1 MFVVNVHFSED
12 TSNMSELRI
21 KAIKENLD
29 EVLMFID
36 GELEKLDCSM
46 KVQMQIDLSVEEIFI
61 NIASYAYFPDTGMA
75 FISFESENGGS
86 TVLISFTD
94 TGVPYNPLEKE
105 DPDITLTSEERQ
117 VGGLGIFLVKKNMD
131 EVYYKYENGN
141 NVLTM
146 KKKIK

>member
-1 MFVVNVHFSED
+1 
-12 TSNMSELRI
+12 MSELRI
-21 KAIKENLD
+21 EATKENLD
-29 EVLMFID
+29 DVLMFID

-46 KVQMQIDLSVEEIFI
+46 KIQMQIDLSVEEIFI
-61 NIASYAYFPDTGMA
+61 NIASYAYYPDTGMA

>member
-1 MFVVNVHFSED
+1 
-12 TSNMSELRI
+12 MSELRI
-21 KAIKENLD
+21 EATKENLD
-29 EVLMFID
+29 DVLMFID
-36 GELEKLDCSM
+36 EELEKLDCSM
-46 KVQMQIDLSVEEIFI
+46 KIQMQIDLSVEEIFI
-61 NIASYAYFPDTGMA
+61 NIASYAYYPDTGMA

>member
-1 MFVVNVHFSED
+1 
-12 TSNMSELRI
+12 MSELKI
-21 KAIKENLD
+21 EALKENLD
-29 EVLMFID
+29 DVLLFID
-36 GELEKLDCSM
+36 EELEKLDCPM
-46 KVQMQIDLSVEEIFI
+46 KIQMQIDLSVEEIFI

-75 FISFESENGGS
+75 YIVFESENDGS
-86 TVLISFTD
+86 SILISFTD
-94 TGVPYNPLEKE
+94 NGVPYNPLEKE

-131 EVYYKYENGN
+131 EVDYKYENKS

>member
-1 MFVVNVHFSED
+1 
-12 TSNMSELRI
+12 MSELRI
-21 KAIKENLD
+21 EATKENLD
-29 EVLMFID
+29 DVLMFID
-36 GELEKLDCSM
+36 EELEKLDCSM
-46 KVQMQIDLSVEEIFI
+46 KIQMQIDLSVEEIFI

>member
-1 MFVVNVHFSED
+1 
-12 TSNMSELRI
+12 MSELRI
-21 KAIKENLD
+21 EATKENLD
-29 EVLMFID
+29 DVLMFID
-36 GELEKLDCSM
+36 EELEKLDCSM
-46 KVQMQIDLSVEEIFI
+46 KIQMQIDLSVEEIFI
-61 NIASYAYFPDTGMA
+61 NIASYAYYPDTGMA
-75 FISFESENGGS
+75 FISFESENDGS
-86 TVLISFTD
+86 IVLISFTD

>member
-1 MFVVNVHFSED
+1 
-12 TSNMSELRI
+12 MSELRI

-146 KKKIK
+146 KKNIK

>member
-1 MFVVNVHFSED
+1 
-12 TSNMSELRI
+12 MSELRI
-21 KAIKENLD
+21 EATKENLD
-29 EVLMFID
+29 DVLMFID
-36 GELEKLDCSM
+36 EELEKLDCSM
-46 KVQMQIDLSVEEIFI
+46 KIQMQIDLSVEEIFI

-86 TVLISFTD
+86 TIVISFTD
-94 TGVPYNPLEKE
+94 TGVPYNPLEKD

>member
-1 MFVVNVHFSED
+1 
-12 TSNMSELRI
+12 MSELRI
-21 KAIKENLD
+21 EATKENLD
-29 EVLMFID
+29 DVLMFID
-36 GELEKLDCSM
+36 EELEKLDCSM

>member
-1 MFVVNVHFSED
+1 
-12 TSNMSELRI
+12 MSELRI
-21 KAIKENLD
+21 EATKENLD
-29 EVLMFID
+29 DVLMFID
-36 GELEKLDCSM
+36 EELEKLDCSM
-46 KVQMQIDLSVEEIFI
+46 KIQMQIDLSVEEIFI
-61 NIASYAYFPDTGMA
+61 NIASYAYYPDTGMA

-86 TVLISFTD
+86 TVIISFTD

>member
-1 MFVVNVHFSED
+1 
-12 TSNMSELRI
+12 MSELRI
-21 KAIKENLD
+21 EATKENLD
-29 EVLMFID
+29 DVLMFID
-36 GELEKLDCSM
+36 EELEKLDCSM
-46 KVQMQIDLSVEEIFI
+46 KIQMQIDLSVEEIFI
-61 NIASYAYFPDTGMA
+61 NIASYAYYPDTGMA

-94 TGVPYNPLEKE
+94 TGVPYNPLEKD

>member
-1 MFVVNVHFSED
+1 
-12 TSNMSELRI
+12 MSELRI

-29 EVLMFID
+29 DVLMFID

-86 TVLISFTD
+86 TIVISFTD
-94 TGVPYNPLEKE
+94 TGVPYNPLEKD

-146 KKKIK
+146 KKEIK

>member
-1 MFVVNVHFSED
+1 
-12 TSNMSELRI
+12 MSELRI
-21 KAIKENLD
+21 EATKENLD
-29 EVLMFID
+29 DVLMFID
-36 GELEKLDCSM
+36 EELEKLDCSM
-46 KVQMQIDLSVEEIFI
+46 KIQMQIDLSVEEIFI
-61 NIASYAYFPDTGMA
+61 NIASYAYYPDTGMA
-75 FISFESENGGS
+75 FISFESENDGS
-86 TVLISFTD
+86 IVLISFTD

-105 DPDITLTSEERQ
+105 DPDITLASEERQ

>member
-1 MFVVNVHFSED
+1 
-12 TSNMSELRI
+12 MSELRI

>member
-1 MFVVNVHFSED
+1 
-12 TSNMSELRI
+12 MSELRI
-21 KAIKENLD
+21 EATKENLD
-29 EVLMFID
+29 DVLMFID
-36 GELEKLDCSM
+36 EDLEKLDCSM
-46 KVQMQIDLSVEEIFI
+46 KIQMQIDLSVEEIFI
-61 NIASYAYFPDTGMA
+61 NIASYAYYPDTGMA

>member
-1 MFVVNVHFSED
+1 
-12 TSNMSELRI
+12 MSELRI

-29 EVLMFID
+29 DVLMFID

-86 TVLISFTD
+86 TIVISFTD
-94 TGVPYNPLEKE
+94 TGVPYNPLEKD

-117 VGGLGIFLVKKNMD
+117 VGGLGIFLVKKNLD

-146 KKKIK
+146 KKEIK

>member
-1 MFVVNVHFSED
+1 
-12 TSNMSELRI
+12 MSELRI
-21 KAIKENLD
+21 EATKENLD
-29 EVLMFID
+29 DVLMFID
-36 GELEKLDCSM
+36 EELEKLDCSM
-46 KVQMQIDLSVEEIFI
+46 KIQMQIDLSVEEIFI
-61 NIASYAYFPDTGMA
+61 NIASYAYYPDTGMA

-94 TGVPYNPLEKE
+94 AGVPYNPLEKE